1 MAENERKAGDTFNC
15 VALEMFIVYS
25 SGYISIQ
32 VDVVK
37 SI

>member
-1 MAENERKAGDTFNC
+1 MAENERKAGDIFNC
-15 VALEMFIVYS
+15 VALEMFIVS